1 MKKSLLVVTL
11 SVFIGAIGFL
21 NGCKKTEESE
31 PLEPISLVSPDTAIT
46 RKFAGDALPIQ
57 IKFTTDRPINYVL
70 GKYDIDTMYNTPG
83 YIATYPDTLFFQRLD
98 TLEPRVNRY
107 TYTGT
112 YITPDT
118 LLPFDVVRFR
128 VTFEAGSSVFK
139 TGQNYPAGK
148 VSYTKEFKI
157 NVR

>member
-1 MKKSLLVVTL
+1 MKKRFLVVTIL
-11 SVFIGAIGFL
+11 VSAGAIGFI
-21 NGCKKTEESE
+21 NGCKKTEESA
-31 PLEPISLVSPDTAIT
+31 PLEPISLVSPDSAIT
-46 RKFAGDALPIQ
+46 RKFAGDPLPIE
-57 IKFTTDRPINYVL
+57 IKFTTDRPINYIL
-70 GKYDIDTMYNTPG
+70 GKYDIDTVYNNVG
-83 YIATYPDTLFFQRLD
+83 YVATYPDTLFFQRLD

-107 TYTGT
+107 TYAGT

-128 VTFEAGSSVFK
+128 VSFEAGSTVFK

-148 VSYTKEFKI
+148 VFVTKEFKI